1 MKLKTII
8 KKFLNKKTEDIK
20 MENKDYYYEVPIA
33 KASQVKDA
41 YEYAVKNNKKY
52 YRGVS
57 RSGKYYAI
65 DKSGNLINLSE
76 IGKEW
81 MENDKYISL
90 VATNMPE
97 IESEDNDIESEEEEI
112 EIASDGFT
120 EEDTGNDE
128 TAYTKAAEDTVDY
141 KSLYEDAISE
151 LDKKNAQYEELE
163 SKYNELYR
171 TVENVRAFF
180 RG

>member
-1 MKLKTII
+1 MKLKLKTII
-8 KKFLNKKTEDIK
+8 KKILHNMEETK
-20 MENKDYYYEVPIA
+20 MENKKYYEIPIS
-33 KASQVKDA
+33 KTTQLKEA
-41 YEYAVKNNKKY
+41 YEYAVANNIRY

-57 RSGKYYAI
+57 RSGKYYAL
-65 DKSGNLINLSE
+65 DENGNLVNLT
-76 IGKEW
+76 GKEHEW
-81 MENDKYISL
+81 QENDKY
-90 VATNMPE
+90 VAPVAVAADPVEDE
-97 IESEDNDIESEEEEI
+97 IESSDNEI

-120 EEDTGNDE
+120 EEDTSNGE